1 MNERETRAELL
12 RAIAE
17 LGELFPEMRLGQMM
31 ANLAT
36 FAGRMDAGAI
46 WDVEDAEA
54 LAAARDLIEQRSGNA
69 VAGKG

>member
-1 MNERETRAELL
+1 MSERETRSELL

-36 FAGRMDAGAI
+36 FAGRMEAGGV
-46 WDVEDAEA
+46 WDLEDAEA
-54 LAAARDLIEQRSGNA
+54 LAAARDLIEQRAAKA